1 MNTSFL
7 EIIIIIIP
15 LLGMIAFMTLA
26 ERKIMGSMQRRLGP
40 NKVGVFGLLQPI
52 SDGLKL
58 VIKETILPSISNKGI
73 FLFAPILSL
82 TLSILGWAVVPFA
95 PALTIS
101 DLSLG
106 IMYVLAVSSLGV
118 FGVLFAGWSAN
129 SKYAL
134 LGSLRSTAQMIS
146 YEVVI
151 GMIILMVVFLSKS
164 MNLTIIIESQNSIWF
179 IIPLLPI
186 GFIFFITALA
196 ETNRAPFDL
205 PEAESELVS
214 GFMTE
219 HSALPF
225 AYFFLAEY
233 GSIIFI
239 STFTAILFLGGYLM
253 PDFGIISAD
262 LMIWLQPFVLGL
274 KTSFILF
281 CFIWVRAC
289 YPRLRFDQLMTFCWT
304 VLLPL
309 TLAFFILVPS
319 ILIAFNSP

>member
-1 MNTSFL
+1 MNSSFL
-7 EIIIIIIP
+7 EVLIIIVP
-15 LLGMIAFMTLA
+15 LLGMIAFLTLA
-26 ERKIMGSMQRRLGP
+26 ERKVMAAMQRRLGP
-40 NKVGVFGLLQPI
+40 NKVGIFGLLQPI
-52 SDGLKL
+52 SDGVKL
-58 VIKETILPSISNKGI
+58 VIKETIFPSISNKGI
-73 FLFAPILSL
+73 FIFAPILSL
-82 TLSILGWAVVPFA
+82 TLSILGWAAIPFA

-106 IMYVLAVSSLGV
+106 IMYVLAISSLGV

-151 GMIILMVVFLSKS
+151 GLIILMVVFLADT
-164 MNLTIIIESQNSIWF
+164 MCLTLIIESQNSIWF

-186 GFIFFITALA
+186 GLIFFITALA

-239 STFTAILFLGGYLM
+239 STFTVILFLGGYLI
-253 PDFGIISAD
+253 PDFGFISSD
-262 LMIWLQPFVLGL
+262 LMVWLQPFALGI
-274 KTSFILF
+274 KTSLILF

-309 TLAFFILVPS
+309 TLAFFILVSS
-319 ILIAFNSP
+319 ISVIFFM